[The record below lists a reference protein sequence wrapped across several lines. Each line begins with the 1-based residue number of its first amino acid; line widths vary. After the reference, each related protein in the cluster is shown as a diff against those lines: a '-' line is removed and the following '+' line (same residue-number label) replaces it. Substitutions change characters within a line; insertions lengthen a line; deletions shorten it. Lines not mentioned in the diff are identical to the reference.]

1 MAPLPFII
9 QVFFVLHHAYSPHA
23 STHFVGNCHLL
34 SWKNQAMRPK
44 RMHCWC
50 VWIGMVH
57 WKPPNIVV
65 MSHLE
70 RHHGVGMRGLATAAP
85 NKKKTQLKTWS
96 EVVCVFDGLYWCFFL
111 ISPVA
116 LTSVDHKGRSK
127 SIAFLLVFSC
137 PIDKDFLIQ
146 FLIVQQVLKT
156 NP

>member
-1 MAPLPFII
+1 MALLPFI
-9 QVFFVLHHAYSPHA
+9 VFFHHGYSPHG
-23 STHFVGNCHLL
+23 STHFVGSCHLL

-85 NKKKTQLKTWS
+85 NKKNAAQDMKWG
-96 EVVCVFDGLYWCFFL
+96 VCVCVCFWWFVLVFVL
-111 ISPVA
+111 ISPVV

>member
-9 QVFFVLHHAYSPHA
+9 HVFFVLHHAYSPHA
-23 STHFVGNCHLL
+23 STHFVGSCHLL

-70 RHHGVGMRGLATAAP
+70 RHHCVGMRGLATAAP
-85 NKKKTQLKTWS
+85 NKKKLSSRHEVRGVCFWWFVLVFFVDFPSSIDKCWPQGKIKIHCLFFWS
-96 EVVCVFDGLYWCFFL
+96 SPALSIRTSWYNFL
-111 ISPVA
+111 LS
-116 LTSVDHKGRSK
+116 SK
-127 SIAFLLVFSC
+127 S
-137 PIDKDFLIQ
+137 
-146 FLIVQQVLKT
+146 
-156 NP
+156 